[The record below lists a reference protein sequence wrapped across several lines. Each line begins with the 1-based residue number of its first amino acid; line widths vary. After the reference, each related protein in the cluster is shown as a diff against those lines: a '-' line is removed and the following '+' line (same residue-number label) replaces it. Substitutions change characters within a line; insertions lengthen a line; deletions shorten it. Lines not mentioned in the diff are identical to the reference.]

1 MEPCAHACPP
11 LAEHLVA
18 HLVDHLPVAV
28 RAGRNQRRLP
38 RVVRLLRR
46 RAKVEQVP
54 HGLVVAGL
62 GSHQERRAAVDHR
75 GAGVGARLQNAG
87 DDRVVPALGRDQ
99 QWGAP
104 VRRGGV
110 DRRPLVE
117 QERHRNGRAV
127 QARHGKAVQARHVE
141 RRVAVAARPA
151 GLRRRVAFPV
161 AFPPMLPAD
170 GGCPRR
176 VLEQAGDHLEVS
188 ARGEA
193 ASVRAVLP
201 SRRSAALRSMRSTPC
216 SRSLATV
223 RSYPAFFQRQV

>member
-1 MEPCAHACPP
+1 MLAPP
-11 LAEHLVA
+11 LPSTWSPTWSTTCRWPCVQAAIRGVCPA
-18 HLVDHLPVAV
+18 SFACSADAPKWSRFRTASWWPAWAATRSGALPSAI
-28 RAGRNQRRLP
+28 
-38 RVVRLLRR
+38 
-46 RAKVEQVP
+46 
-54 HGLVVAGL
+54 
-62 GSHQERRAAVDHR
+62 AAL
-75 GAGVGARLQNAG
+75 ALAPRLQNAG

-127 QARHGKAVQARHVE
+127 QARHVE

-176 VLEQAGDHLEVS
+176 VLEQAGGHLEVS

-223 RSYPAFFQRQV
+223 RSCPAFFQRQV